1 MIGSIAWRNVWRSK
15 SRSLIMIVAIAIG
28 LFAGVFTMA
37 FMQGAVDARIESATK
52 SELGHLQV
60 HAPRFLENN
69 NIEYSISNASE
80 MLKEIESQ
88 KMVLAASRRLIAEPF
103 VMAAHGTG
111 GGKILG
117 VDVDNEKRVT
127 DIWQHLVEGTY
138 LEKSSRM
145 PPVVIGQKMAKKL
158 QLKIGSKINVQL
170 VDREGNLSSKGY
182 RVSGIYKTTNTGY
195 DETHLFVTYE
205 DLRTQLGMKENTAHE
220 IAILLE
226 DGNEAPIVKPEI
238 QKIAEN
244 NDVQTWKEI
253 SPEMSLLTESMDQY
267 MYVFILIILLALCFG
282 IINTMLMAVLER
294 VKEIGMLMAV
304 GMNKRKIFI
313 MIILESIMLT
323 FTGGL
328 LGMLLGTA
336 VTRFFETTPIN
347 VSMFAEGLEKYGFGS
362 QIYTSLQP
370 DTLVTIGILVIITG
384 ILSAIYP
391 ARKALK
397 LNPAEATRSE

>member
-15 SRSLIMIVAIAIG
+15 SRSLIMIAAIAIG

-37 FMQGAVDARIESATK
+37 FMRGAVDAKIESATK
-52 SELGHLQV
+52 SELAHLQV

-69 NIEYSISNASE
+69 NIEYSISDARE
-80 MLKEIESQ
+80 MLSKIETLHG
-88 KMVLAASRRLIAEPF
+88 VVAASRRLIAEPF

-117 VDVDNEKRVT
+117 VDVENEKRVT
-127 DIWQHLVEGTY
+127 DIWQHLVDGTY
-138 LEKSSRM
+138 LEKNTRM

-158 QLKIGSKINVQL
+158 QLRVGSKINVQM
-170 VDREGNLSSKGY
+170 VDIDGNLSSKGY

-195 DETHLFVTYE
+195 DETHLFVSYN
-205 DLRTQLGMKENTAHE
+205 DLQTQLGVKENTAHE
-220 IAILLE
+220 IVVLLE
-226 DGNEAPIVKPEI
+226 DGTNAPVIKPEI
-238 QKIAEN
+238 QNIAGN

-253 SPEMSLLTESMDQY
+253 SPEMSLLTDSMDQY

-304 GMNKRKIFI
+304 GMNKRKVFV

-323 FTGGL
+323 FSGGF
-328 LGMLLGTA
+328 LGILLGTL
-336 VTRFFETTPIN
+336 VTKFFETTPID
-347 VSMFAEGLEKYGFGS
+347 VSMFSEGLEKYGFGS

-370 DTLVTIGILVIITG
+370 NTLFTIGFLVIVTG